1 MKKLVSLV
9 LAIMML
15 LMAVPA
21 MAEGLSIS
29 GSEILFAKNGQNS
42 WSANTE
48 HSAAKKL
55 VQFELSEA
63 ATVQASIY
71 NSVTGEL
78 YTGVAN
84 ASYEAGKVTLMWNGV
99 NTQGWHPDQG
109 DSINLLLRIYAS
121 NENGSVVEDI
131 PFSFYSAH
139 NMSSHQETV
148 IPEFAEDVLPPEQQ
162 FKPVPTTY
170 DAKWYPHNTICV
182 AGVEFRDVRPEL
194 TDKWYNFA
202 AIDLSQDGVQ
212 VYDLVASNMYIIGS
226 VIVTKSGDEVTVD
239 WQLNLQGT
247 TDANFQLEDEFLT
260 FFSDL
265 NAVTE
270 VDPAKYEGP
279 SYEFGQTISI
289 ANDLGGDTNVLLYIL
304 NQATY
309 CNNLSYKYQ
318 KPIYH
323 TRYWPNLEY
332 RIAEREAMM
341 ELVNADLNK

>member
-1 MKKLVSLV
+1 MKKLVAML
-9 LAIMML
+9 LAMMML
-15 LMAVPA
+15 FASSA
-21 MAEGLSIS
+21 MALEANDVFGAFDENDRGRWNPPYDHSVWKKMVGVELKQD
-29 GSEILFAKNGQNS
+29 AKI
-42 WSANTE
+42 T
-48 HSAAKKL
+48 AK
-55 VQFELSEA
+55 
-63 ATVQASIY
+63 IY
-71 NSVTGEL
+71 DEEGEL
-78 YTGVAN
+78 FNTLLDGEQFQAGYIVINWPAVDTNGWH
-84 ASYEAGKVTLMWNGV
+84 AGKDVKVTYDLEVTAEVNGETV
-99 NTQGWHPDQG
+99 TTHVPY
-109 DSINLLLRIYAS
+109 SIIYAH
-121 NENGSVVEDI
+121 DYTDHI
-131 PFSFYSAH
+131 
-139 NMSSHQETV
+139 
-148 IPEFAEDVLPPEQQ
+148 Q
-162 FKPVPTTY
+162 FQV
-170 DAKWYPHNTICV
+170 KWYPHNTICV

>member
-1 MKKLVSLV
+1 MKKLVSLI

-15 LMAVPA
+15 CASSA
-21 MAEGLSIS
+21 MALEANDVFGAFDENDRGHWNPPYDHSVWKKMVGVELKQDAKISAKVYDEEGN
-29 GSEILFAKNGQNS
+29 LFNTLLDGEQCQAGYLVIN
-42 WSANTE
+42 WSAVDTN
-48 HSAAKKL
+48 
-55 VQFELSEA
+55 
-63 ATVQASIY
+63 
-71 NSVTGEL
+71 
-78 YTGVAN
+78 
-84 ASYEAGKVTLMWNGV
+84 
-99 NTQGWHPDQG
+99 GWHAGTDVEVTYDLEVTAEVNGEIVTTHVPYT
-109 DSINLLLRIYAS
+109 IIYAH
-121 NENGSVVEDI
+121 DYTDHI
-131 PFSFYSAH
+131 
-139 NMSSHQETV
+139 
-148 IPEFAEDVLPPEQQ
+148 Q
-162 FKPVPTTY
+162 FQV
-170 DAKWYPHNTICV
+170 KWYPHNTICV

-194 TDKWYNFA
+194 TSKWYNFA

-226 VIVTKSGDEVTVD
+226 VIVNKAGDEVTVE
-239 WQLNLQGT
+239 WKLNHQGT

-270 VDPAKYEGP
+270 IDPEKYEGP

-323 TRYWPNLEY
+323 TRYWPDLDY

-341 ELVNADLNK
+341 VLVDADLQK